1 VNPLGDDEIRRIVEG
16 AFRPLRCVA
25 EIRDYGQKLR
35 FRVFDENDVGV
46 LRMDSAVLRDLR
58 DQQNL
63 RNVLS
68 AARETV
74 EEKGFRLDPW
84 SLPER
89 RA

>member
-1 VNPLGDDEIRRIVEG
+1 MLSNDEIRTIVEQ

-25 EIRDYGQKLR
+25 EIWDYEQKLR
-35 FRVFDENDVGV
+35 FRVFDSNDVGV

-58 DQQNL
+58 DAQNL

-68 AARETV
+68 GARETI

-84 SLPER
+84 TLSRP